1 MALQVSVKP
10 SGRAPDGINLVF
22 ALGEAVASVGTVM
35 SIQRSTG
42 GFECRHYL
50 LGFLLG
56 HADIVNPQ
64 PTRNMQEGAAGAFS
78 F

>member
-10 SGRAPDGINLVF
+10 SDRAPDGINLVF
-22 ALGEAVASVGTVM
+22 ALGEAVAFVGIVM
-35 SIQRSTG
+35 RIHGSIGS
-42 GFECRHYL
+42 FKCRHYL